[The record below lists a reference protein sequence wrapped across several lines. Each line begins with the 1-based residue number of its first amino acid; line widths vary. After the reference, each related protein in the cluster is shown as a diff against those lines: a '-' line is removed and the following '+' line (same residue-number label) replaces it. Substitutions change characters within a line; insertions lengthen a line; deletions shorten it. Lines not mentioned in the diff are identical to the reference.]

1 MSDSETSLNMD
12 IIDNKGKINNKSET
26 KKSSDTDYYMNM
38 LANSNKTVPVKQELT
53 TESEIINSDSD
64 YSKKSDKSSSSNS
77 SKSRKSNSSHNK
89 SEQNNQS
96 TKVNNTNSSRN
107 HDHKNSDNNNS
118 DNSDHDN
125 HKSDNH
131 KSDNH
136 KSDKHKSDKH
146 KSDNHKSDKHK
157 SDNHKSD
164 KHKSDNHKSDNSDY
178 EQSSPV
184 VSRTEPIQLTQQES
198 RIKKI
203 ELLRKLSEIKL
214 KGFSLTKEYD
224 FNSSI
229 EEMEY
234 EFALLKSFVDKRN
247 GVKIFK
253 SGLLQTVSII
263 EFLNDK
269 YDPFDFHLQGWGE
282 HLSIEVDSYDD
293 ILEELYEKYKG
304 TGKGMPPEVKLLLLI
319 SASAGAFHFSKSHSS
334 IPGLEQTLSR
344 NPELVS
350 KLLNPQKP
358 QSQFMSPQE
367 LNIQNQRVLLQ
378 QKEKE
383 LKQKHNNNVSFT
395 TPLQPNK
402 PILEPSASN
411 ESSNKL
417 HKNGVPEIRA
427 PSNVQDILNR
437 IKQSQ
442 ANIGATDT
450 QDETS
455 SNNDRIVSDINV
467 SDGTVSESK
476 KGRKP
481 KTTPAIYIS
490 TK

>member
-1 MSDSETSLNMD
+1 MSDSETSSNINID
-12 IIDNKGKINNKSET
+12 IIDNKGKISNKSET
-26 KKSSDTDYYMNM
+26 KKSSDTDYYMNL
-38 LANSNKTVPVKQELT
+38 LANQNKTVPERQELSS
-53 TESEIINSDSD
+53 ESEIINSDSS
-64 YSKKSDKSSSSNS
+64 YSRKSDKSSSSNS
-77 SKSRKSNSSHNK
+77 SKSRKSNSSRNK
-89 SEQNNQS
+89 SEQNNYS
-96 TKVNNTNSSRN
+96 TKI
-107 HDHKNSDNNNS
+107 NNNS
-118 DNSDHDN
+118 EYRNS
-125 HKSDNH
+125 
-131 KSDNH
+131 
-136 KSDKHKSDKH
+136 
-146 KSDNHKSDKHK
+146 
-157 SDNHKSD
+157 
-164 KHKSDNHKSDNSDY
+164 
-178 EQSSPV
+178 
-184 VSRTEPIQLTQQES
+184 EPSLPSLPTIPLSHSETVQLTPQEM

-203 ELLRKLSEIKL
+203 ELLRKLAEIKS

-229 EEMEY
+229 DEMEY

-282 HLSIEVDSYDD
+282 HMSIEVDSYDD

-304 TGKGMPPEVKLLLLI
+304 TGKGMPAEVKLLLLI

-367 LNIQNQRVLLQ
+367 LNIQKQRVLLQ
-378 QKEKE
+378 QREKE
-383 LKQKHNNNVSFT
+383 LKQKQNNNVSFT
-395 TPLQPNK
+395 TPSQTVVSNK
-402 PILEPSASN
+402 PVLEPHAAN

-417 HKNGVPEIRA
+417 HQTGVPEIRA
-427 PSNVQDILNR
+427 PSNVQEILNR
-437 IKQSQ
+437 IKQTQST
-442 ANIGATDT
+442 IGTTDT

-455 SNNDRIVSDINV
+455 SNNDRIVSDVNV

-481 KTTPAIYIS
+481 KTAPSIYIS

>member
-1 MSDSETSLNMD
+1 MSDSETSTNINMD
-12 IIDNKGKINNKSET
+12 IIDNKGKISNKSET
-26 KKSSDTDYYMNM
+26 KVKSSDTDYYMNL
-38 LANSNKTVPVKQELT
+38 LANNNKIVPEKQELSS
-53 TESEIINSDSD
+53 ESEIINSDSS

-77 SKSRKSNSSHNK
+77 SKSKKSNSSRNK
-89 SEQNNQS
+89 SEQNNYPTNNHSTNNHS
-96 TKVNNTNSSRN
+96 TKVNNNSE
-107 HDHKNSDNNNS
+107 
-118 DNSDHDN
+118 
-125 HKSDNH
+125 
-131 KSDNH
+131 
-136 KSDKHKSDKH
+136 
-146 KSDNHKSDKHK
+146 
-157 SDNHKSD
+157 
-164 KHKSDNHKSDNSDY
+164 Y
-178 EQSSPV
+178 IQS
-184 VSRTEPIQLTQQES
+184 EPLIPLISHPETIQLTPQEV

-203 ELLRKLSEIKL
+203 ELLRKLAEIKS

-229 EEMEY
+229 DEMEY

-282 HLSIEVDSYDD
+282 HMSIEVDSYDD

-304 TGKGMPPEVKLLLLI
+304 TGKGMPAEVKLLLLI

-358 QSQFMSPQE
+358 QSQFMSAQE
-367 LNIQNQRVLLQ
+367 LNIQKQRVLLQ
-378 QKEKE
+378 QREKE
-383 LKQKHNNNVSFT
+383 LKQKNNNVSFT
-395 TPLQPNK
+395 TPSQPIVSNK

-417 HKNGVPEIRA
+417 HQPGIPEIRT
-427 PSNVQDILNR
+427 PSNVQEILNR
-437 IKQSQ
+437 LKQSQ
-442 ANIGATDT
+442 STIGATDT

-455 SNNDRIVSDINV
+455 SNNDRIVSDVNV

-481 KTTPAIYIS
+481 KSQPSIYIS

>member
-1 MSDSETSLNMD
+1 MSDSETSTNINMD
-12 IIDNKGKINNKSET
+12 IIDKKGKISNKSET
-26 KKSSDTDYYMNM
+26 KVKSSDTDYYMNL
-38 LANSNKTVPVKQELT
+38 LANNNKIVPDKQELSSD
-53 TESEIINSDSD
+53 SEIINSDSS
-64 YSKKSDKSSSSNS
+64 YSRKSDKSSSSNS
-77 SKSRKSNSSHNK
+77 SKSKKSNSSRNK
-89 SEQNNQS
+89 SEQNNHS
-96 TKVNNTNSSRN
+96 PHNNHTS
-107 HDHKNSDNNNS
+107 KINNNS
-118 DNSDHDN
+118 EYRNSEHRNSEHRNSDHR
-125 HKSDNH
+125 
-131 KSDNH
+131 
-136 KSDKHKSDKH
+136 
-146 KSDNHKSDKHK
+146 
-157 SDNHKSD
+157 
-164 KHKSDNHKSDNSDY
+164 NS
-178 EQSSPV
+178 EPSLSTTPL
-184 VSRTEPIQLTQQES
+184 VSQPETIQLTPQEM

-203 ELLRKLSEIKL
+203 ELLRKLAEIKS

-282 HLSIEVDSYDD
+282 HMSIEVDSYDD

-304 TGKGMPPEVKLLLLI
+304 TGKGMPAEVKLLLLI
-319 SASAGAFHFSKSHSS
+319 SASAGAFHFSKSQSS

-358 QSQFMSPQE
+358 QSQFMSAQE
-367 LNIQNQRVLLQ
+367 LNIQKQRVLLQ
-378 QKEKE
+378 QREKE
-383 LKQKHNNNVSFT
+383 LKQKNNNNVSFT
-395 TPLQPNK
+395 TPSQTGVSNNS
-402 PILEPSASN
+402 ILEPHAAN

-417 HKNGVPEIRA
+417 HQTGVPEIRA
-427 PSNVQDILNR
+427 PANVQEILNR
-437 IKQSQ
+437 IKQSTT
-442 ANIGATDT
+442 GATDT

-455 SNNDRIVSDINV
+455 SNNDRIVSDVNV

-481 KTTPAIYIS
+481 KSQPSIYIS

>member
-1 MSDSETSLNMD
+1 MSDSETSDVNMN
-12 IIDNKGKINNKSET
+12 IIDSKGKINNKSDT
-26 KKSSDTDYYMNM
+26 KKSSDTDYYMNL
-38 LANSNKTVPVKQELT
+38 LANQNKTVPDKQEISSD
-53 TESEIINSDSD
+53 SEIVNSDSVS
-64 YSKKSDKSSSSNS
+64 SKESSSVRSSSSNS
-77 SKSRKSNSSHNK
+77 SKSMKSNSSRNKTEHTNVHSNHNLP
-89 SEQNNQS
+89 SSNHNLP
-96 TKVNNTNSSRN
+96 KVNEKT
-107 HDHKNSDNNNS
+107 
-118 DNSDHDN
+118 
-125 HKSDNH
+125 
-131 KSDNH
+131 
-136 KSDKHKSDKH
+136 
-146 KSDNHKSDKHK
+146 
-157 SDNHKSD
+157 
-164 KHKSDNHKSDNSDY
+164 DY
-178 EQSSPV
+178 HSYIPSEPSTQTTV
-184 VSRTEPIQLTQQES
+184 PIQLTPQEM

-203 ELLRKLSEIKL
+203 ELLRKLAEIKA

-224 FNSSI
+224 FNSST

-304 TGKGMPPEVKLLLLI
+304 TGKGMPPEVKLLLLMT
-319 SASAGAFHFSKSHSS
+319 ASAGAFHFSKTQSS

-350 KLLNPQKP
+350 KLLNPQKT
-358 QSQFMSPQE
+358 QSQFMSAQE
-367 LNIQNQRVLLQ
+367 LNIQKQRVLLQ
-378 QKEKE
+378 QREKE
-383 LKQKHNNNVSFT
+383 LKQKQHNNVSFT
-395 TPLQPNK
+395 SSSSI
-402 PILEPSASN
+402 PIPKKSMSGFISEPQAAN

-417 HKNGVPEIRA
+417 SQKGAPEIRA
-427 PSNVQDILNR
+427 PTNVQEILNR

-442 ANIGATDT
+442 ANIGTTDT
-450 QDETS
+450 QEETS
-455 SNNDRIVSDINV
+455 SNNDRIVSDVNV
-467 SDGTVSESK
+467 SDNTVSESK